1 MKDNDQIGKRKAVK
15 KRKMKPYVG
24 EGKEEGKYFFNDDT
38 TEKPTYKK
46 KKALKEEVKN
56 ANRSLKKSAR
66 QEGKEAIRNFLNN
79 NNI

>member
-1 MKDNDQIGKRKAVK
+1 MGKDFIGKKKALT

-24 EGKEEGKYFFNDDT
+24 STKEGGKFYFDDDSS
-38 TEKPTYKK
+38 TEKPTYNK

-66 QEGKEAIRNFLNN
+66 QEGEKAIRDALNGN
-79 NNI
+79 QD